1 MSTAF
6 SDHKKGI
13 LFISGVLGLMMIYS
27 SVNAA
32 EDVQALKNEI
42 EILRQEMAEL
52 RKLVKQQVQQVRAT
66 NKQDMAKLRKDVA
79 QTTDVHS
86 EWKGA
91 NSAVH
96 LAGYGTVG
104 YTDQESSDGS
114 FNTLSFNPIFHYQYK
129 DLFMLEAELEIETE
143 GDGGTA
149 VELEY
154 ASIDWLINDY
164 VALVAGKFLSP
175 LGQFRQNIHP
185 GWVNKLASAPPGF
198 GHDGAAPLS
207 ELGVQLRG
215 GYMFENHMRTNYAF
229 YVGNG
234 PELESE
240 DGEVHGITAEAF
252 RRDADGNPVW
262 GGRVGFLPVANFE
275 IGVSG
280 ATGKA
285 RVTTDEALGLI
296 ASDPA
301 RSYSAFGVDMVYT
314 RKALNLRYE
323 YIRQRVANKSASVIA
338 PMGGTWRAWYA
349 QAAYRFPSTKWEAV
363 ARYTDYNSPHAG
375 QEQEQVAAGVNY
387 WFAGNAVAKVTYE
400 SNSGLSGTTTDR
412 DRFLVQLSYGF

>member
-1 MSTAF
+1 MSKVF
-6 SDHKKGI
+6 RDKKKGI
-13 LFISGVLGLMMIYS
+13 LFISGILGLMMIFS

-32 EDVQALKNEI
+32 EDVRTLRKEI
-42 EILRQEMAEL
+42 EILKQEMAEL
-52 RKLVKQQVQQVRAT
+52 RKQMKKQVQQAT
-66 NKQDMAKLRKDVA
+66 HKQDMAKLRKDVGQNA
-79 QTTDVHS
+79 DVHS

-143 GDGGTA
+143 GDGDTA

-154 ASIDWLINDY
+154 ATIDWLINDY
-164 VALVAGKFLSP
+164 IALVAGKFLSP
-175 LGQFRQNIHP
+175 LGQFRQNLHP
-185 GWVNKLASAPPGF
+185 GWVNKLASAPPGY
-198 GHDGAAPLS
+198 GHDGAATLS
-207 ELGVQLRG
+207 EIGVQLRG
-215 GYMFENHMRTNYAF
+215 GYKFENQMRTNYAF

-240 DGEVHGITAEAF
+240 GGEVHGIVAKGF
-252 RRDADGNPVW
+252 KRDADGNPVW
-262 GGRVGFLPVANFE
+262 GGRVGFLPVPNFE
-275 IGVSG
+275 IGASG

-285 RVTTDEALGLI
+285 RVTTDEDLGVI
-296 ASDPA
+296 ATDPA

-323 YIRQRVANKSASVIA
+323 YIRQRVANKS
-338 PMGGTWRAWYA
+338 PMGGTWRSWYA

-363 ARYTDYNSPHAG
+363 VRYTDYNSPHAG

-387 WFAGNAVAKVTYE
+387 WFASNAVAKMTYE
-400 SNSGLSGTTTDR
+400 SNRGLSGTTTDK
-412 DRFLVQLSYGF
+412 DRILVQLSYGF